1 MTERRRKVLVTG
13 AGGFI
18 GRNLVRDQL
27 DRGYSVTATDI
38 DLSGLEAMKLDGH
51 LRCQP
56 ADIRST
62 GDMRPLLEG
71 CDRVF
76 HLAAAHLDV
85 LREEAYFHEVNV
97 RAAGSFARIAAEEGV
112 GRFVHCSTVGVYGA
126 LQSLPADEETRP
138 APDIAYE
145 ETKLAGEQ
153 AVREALSGAPTS
165 AVILRPAWV
174 YGPYCPRTL
183 KLIRTIAHRRFFFV
197 GDGKNLRHPVYISDM
212 LEAFELAATR
222 ELPSGEVI
230 IIAGPE
236 AVSIERLIELIIAEL
251 GMDYAPLRLPTWF
264 MEATCLAVEKMA
276 GIVGREPPFSRRSL
290 KFFSDSSEFAIS
302 KALRMLGFEPQI
314 DTRKG
319 LQLTIQH
326 YRERG
331 IL

>member
-1 MTERRRKVLVTG
+1 MIEGRRQVLVTG

-27 DRGYSVTATDI
+27 DRGYSVTATDV
-38 DLSGLEAMKLDGH
+38 DLSGLEAMKLDGL
-51 LRCQP
+51 LRCHQ

-62 GDMRPLLEG
+62 SDMRPLLAG

-85 LREEAYFHEVNV
+85 LKEEAYFHEVNV
-97 RAAGSFARIAAEEGV
+97 RAAEGFARIAAEEGV

-126 LQSLPADEETRP
+126 LKSLPADEETRP
-138 APDIAYE
+138 APDIPYE
-145 ETKLAGEQ
+145 ETKLAGER
-153 AVREALSGAPTS
+153 AVREALSATPTS
-165 AVILRPAWV
+165 SVILRPAWV

-183 KLIRTIAHRRFFFV
+183 KLIRTIARRRFIFV
-197 GDGKNLRHPVYISDM
+197 GDGRNFRHPVYIGDM

-236 AVSIERLIELIIAEL
+236 AVSIQRLVELVITEL
-251 GMDYAPLRLPTWF
+251 GMDYAPLRLPAWF
-264 MEATCLAVEKMA
+264 MEATCLAVEKSA
-276 GIVGREPPFSRRSL
+276 AIVGREPPFSRRSL

-302 KALRMLGFEPQI
+302 KALRMLEFEPQI

-331 IL
+331 LL

>member
-1 MTERRRKVLVTG
+1 MTEGRRKVLVTG

-27 DRGYSVTATDI
+27 DRGHSVTATDV
-38 DLSGLEAMKLDGH
+38 DLSGLEAMRLGGD
-51 LRCQP
+51 LRCQQ

-62 GDMRPLLEG
+62 SDLRPLLKD
-71 CDRVF
+71 CDSVF

-85 LREEAYFHEVNV
+85 LREEAYYHDVNV
-97 RAAGSFARIAAEEGV
+97 RAAGSFARVAAEEGV

-138 APDIAYE
+138 APDIPYE
-145 ETKLAGEQ
+145 ETKLAGER
-153 AVREALSGAPTS
+153 AVREALSGATTS
-165 AVILRPAWV
+165 TVILRPAWV

-183 KLIRTIAHRRFFFV
+183 KLIRTIARRRFFFV
-197 GDGKNLRHPVYISDM
+197 GDGMNSRHPVYISDM

-222 ELPSGEVI
+222 GLPSGEVI

-236 AVSIERLIELIIAEL
+236 AVSVQRLVELIIAEL

-264 MEATCLAVEKMA
+264 MEATCLAVEKTA
-276 GIVGREPPFSRRSL
+276 ALVGREPPFSRRSL
-290 KFFSDSSEFAIS
+290 KFFSESSAFDIS
-302 KALRMLGFEPQI
+302 KAVRVLEFHPQI
-314 DTRKG
+314 RTREG
-319 LQLTIQH
+319 LQLTIRY